1 MKFRQLL
8 AGMLACMSVL
18 MSANS
23 MAGEQIMVDKD
34 EYEQLKAA
42 VKFLMSER
50 QENQKAV
57 QEAKQAAQEAAAS
70 AKTAT
75 DNAEEATQVA
85 EAAAEAVESPL
96 LQGLQNISIGGYG
109 EVHYNNLDAE
119 DSNNDTDEF
128 DLHRFVLFFGYQF
141 TDNLRF
147 YSEFEIEHGGID
159 PDGDPLGGEVE
170 VEQAFIEYD
179 FNQNTSVLGGVFLLP
194 IGILNET
201 HEPDTFYGVE
211 RNNVES
217 IITPATWWAVG
228 SKLTHLFDAGFKI
241 EAAVHSG
248 LEIPTTGGSAFRVRS
263 GRQKASNA
271 DGSHI
276 AYTGAATYTG
286 VPGLEVGLAVQHQ
299 DDASQQGDDGL
310 DDGFL
315 YAAHLAYEGRLANM
329 GVGLRAYYAEWD
341 FNGDAVEAADDD
353 EQKGW
358 YIEPS
363 IMPIEN
369 LGFFFRLEDV
379 EGARERDE
387 FEQWTLGANYWLH
400 ENVVLKVDYQDRE
413 HDEDAEEDRDF
424 KGYNLG
430 IGWSF

>member
-1 MKFRQLL
+1 MKIKQLTLGALVSVAIL
-8 AGMLACMSVL
+8 ASG
-18 MSANS
+18 NGF
-23 MAGEQIMVDKD
+23 AGEQVTVDKE

-50 QENQKAV
+50 EENQKAI
-57 QEAKQAAQEAAAS
+57 QEAQQAVVDAAAS
-70 AKTAT
+70 AKVAT

-96 LQGLQNISIGGYG
+96 FEGLQNISIGGYG
-109 EVHYNNLDAE
+109 EVHYNNLEAE
-119 DSNNDTDEF
+119 DDSRDKDEF
-128 DLHRFVLFFGYQF
+128 DIHRFVLFFGYQF
-141 TDNLRF
+141 TDKLRF
-147 YSEFEIEHGGID
+147 YSEFEIEHGGVES
-159 PDGDPLGGEVE
+159 DGDPLGGEVE
-170 VEQAFIEYD
+170 IEQAYIEYD
-179 FNQNTSVLGGVFLLP
+179 FNDNTNVLGGVFLLP

-211 RNNVES
+211 RNNVENV
-217 IITPATWWAVG
+217 ITPATWWAVG
-228 SKLTHLFDAGFKI
+228 SKLTYVFDAGFKI

-271 DGSHI
+271 DGSHV
-276 AYTGAATYTG
+276 AYTGAVTYTG
-286 VPGLEVGLAVQHQ
+286 VQGLEVGLAVQHQ
-299 DDASQQGDDGL
+299 DDASQTGGDGL
-310 DDGFL
+310 EDGFL
-315 YAAHLAYEGRLANM
+315 YAAHLAYNGNVGGL

-341 FNGDAVEAADDD
+341 FDGDAVEAANDD

-369 LGFFFRLEDV
+369 VGFFFRYEDV
-379 EGARERDE
+379 EGARELDE
-387 FEQWTLGANYWLH
+387 FNQWTLGANYWLH
-400 ENVVLKVDYQDRE
+400 ENVVLKVDYQVRE
-413 HDEDAEEDRDF
+413 HDEDSEEGRDF